1 MESTYDA
8 MIVKNPDEFGKDESE
23 GSEDSLLDE
32 YKDSLSELEVDFGC
46 YKEMR
51 PPSNDALSVGIAD
64 KLDNDRMYQPIDE
77 K

>member
-1 MESTYDA
+1 

-23 GSEDSLLDE
+23 GSEDSLYDE
-32 YKDSLSELEVDFGC
+32 YKDSQSELEVDVGC

-64 KLDNDRMYQPIDE
+64 KLNNDRMYQPIDE